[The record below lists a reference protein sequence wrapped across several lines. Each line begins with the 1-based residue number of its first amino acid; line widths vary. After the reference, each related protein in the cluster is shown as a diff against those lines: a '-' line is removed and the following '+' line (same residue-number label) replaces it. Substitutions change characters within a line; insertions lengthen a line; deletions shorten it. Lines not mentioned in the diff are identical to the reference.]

1 MLTFAQRVVM
11 NKIYTLLLMALAL
24 SLLTLWKSYE
34 KKEKEPFCVTYHVAV
49 HALLPRKIVVTYTD
63 DKGLEQE
70 TFVGKRWKKKVC
82 LSPDEIASLRIDEIT
97 EPEKD
102 YSTYFHDT
110 EERHEPIDR
119 DYIIHPLSIWI
130 EHPKKTILSAGD
142 KCLQVS
148 LLASE
153 IDKN

>member
-1 MLTFAQRVVM
+1 M

-24 SLLTLWKSYE
+24 SLLAFWNNHE

-49 HALLPRKIVVTYTD
+49 HTPARRIIVTYTD
-63 DKGLEQE
+63 DKGLQQE
-70 TFVGKRWKKKVC
+70 TFVGKRWEKKVC

-97 EPEKD
+97 EPGKD
-102 YSTYFHDT
+102 YHSNFHET
-110 EERHEPIDR
+110 EEIYEPIER
-119 DYIIHPLSIWI
+119 DFIIHPLSIWI
-130 EHPKKTILSAGD
+130 KHQKKTILSAGA